1 MSNDFKAFL
10 TRDKKELVMMSGDWR
25 LRCPA
30 SDLQMWLKFH
40 QDMWGRK
47 AKNPGEPGPYAEHYE
62 DAVRV
67 LGDLLKKLE
76 AEQCAS

>member
-1 MSNDFKAFL
+1 MSKDFKAFL

-30 SDLQMWLKFH
+30 SDLPKWLKFH
-40 QDMWGRK
+40 KDMWGRK
-47 AKNPGEPGPYAEHYE
+47 AKAPGEPGPYAEHYE

-67 LGDLLKKLE
+67 LGGLIKKLE
-76 AEQCAS
+76 AA